1 MTPAWGNICVPA
13 GPEDVGRDPEQ
24 GSHHGD
30 PHQQQRGHQQPARGR
45 WPGAGLWGWG
55 PQGSV
60 WGCARAVLSVRLS
73 PLCSSAPQDL
83 QQVMVSGPNLNETSI
98 VSGGY
103 GGTAE
108 GIIPTGTIKG
118 NGAGLGGKGDHHGRK
133 GLSSPY
139 CPPLM
144 TQGSAMA
151 RPRCLLGGDSVPGGL
166 GSCAGAT
173 CGGVC

>member
-1 MTPAWGNICVPA
+1 M
-13 GPEDVGRDPEQ
+13 
-24 GSHHGD
+24 
-30 PHQQQRGHQQPARGR
+30 
-45 WPGAGLWGWG
+45 
-55 PQGSV
+55 
-60 WGCARAVLSVRLS
+60 RLS

-118 NGAGLGGKGDHHGRK
+118 NGAGLGGKGDHHRRK

-144 TQGSAMA
+144 TQGSAVA
-151 RPRCLLGGDSVPGGL
+151 RPRCLLGGGALFPVGSGPMQGQRVGACADGRGGAAAPRPALPGL
-166 GSCAGAT
+166 GCSSVTGWDLCWGIPIPLVRT
-173 CGGVC
+173 SQWDSESLLW